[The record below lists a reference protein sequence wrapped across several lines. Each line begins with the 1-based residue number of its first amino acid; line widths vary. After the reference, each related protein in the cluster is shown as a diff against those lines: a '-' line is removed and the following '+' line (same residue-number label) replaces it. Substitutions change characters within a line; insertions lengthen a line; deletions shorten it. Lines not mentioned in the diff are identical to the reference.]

1 MNPKLNRS
9 PNKKS
14 SAVKFDNANKSQ
26 KQSLK
31 PQLEED
37 QKLTAKTTKPEE
49 NSSVT
54 AVITDEEVELN

>member
-1 MNPKLNRS
+1 MKSKLNRS
-9 PNKKS
+9 LNKNS
-14 SAVKFDNANKSQ
+14 SAVEFDNANKSQ

-37 QKLTAKTTKPEE
+37 QKLTAKTTKSKE

-54 AVITDEEVELN
+54 AAITDEEAELN